1 MVSNAS
7 LQPLTMPWF
16 STKHDWHLGIEY
28 VKLPFYPN
36 MKKADHA
43 PPFFFINL
51 CKHECLVLCIFPS
64 LSRHASKWCQRAVN
78 FMLRGVLLTLP
89 PPLLRNWHC
98 AVLTV
103 PVTVTVAAWAAHFQ
117 QSLFHTDVSFFSQ
130 FYMFGILISYL
141 RQKSTWFYCFLK
153 IDYYITY
160 TGLYNWEPL
169 KNSVEVIVFYSK

>member
-16 STKHDWHLGIEY
+16 STKHGWHLGIEY

-43 PPFFFINL
+43 PPFFINL

-130 FYMFGILISYL
+130 FYMFGILISYF